1 MSVVMV
7 KKNVFEK
14 LGGLN
19 AAIWDLDDLHF
30 YLRLAVSHEVRYVHY
45 IGCRKRIAVDN
56 LLPQTT
62 LDGLVQ
68 CLEDL
73 KRNHPDVV
81 RAVGPLKVRVR
92 LARRYRKLGERYMQG
107 GQSDLARRM
116 YLKALLRR
124 TTSTSTIYGAIYLA
138 RVWRKASS
146 LIER

>member
-68 CLEDL
+68 WFGGSEAKSSRC
-73 KRNHPDVV
+73 
-81 RAVGPLKVRVR
+81 RARGRPAESARATGAALPQIGRA
-92 LARRYRKLGERYMQG
+92 LYARRTKRSGKEDVFESAFKENYFNLHDLWRYL
-107 GQSDLARRM
+107 SRP
-116 YLKALLRR
+116 
-124 TTSTSTIYGAIYLA
+124 
-138 RVWRKASS
+138 RVEKS
-146 LIER
+146 LISD